1 LARITLYTKQ
11 INDHGFDVSQHECED
26 VREWVLENIPDGVPF
41 KVFKGQI
48 CGANDVT
55 ENPAGDGDF
64 SIVESPGAAFVPYII
79 MAVVAIATYLLMP
92 TVPSMSYNQQAES
105 ANNSLTNRNNEPRPY
120 KRVYDV
126 CGQVQ
131 VIPSDIMLAYRKFTG
146 GTEYEYGY
154 YYVGRDYIACKD
166 FLDGDTLIE
175 YITGSAVSVYHPYTK
190 PGNGSP
196 VYNVGGDISEGIY
209 TVYRSNEVDG
219 AVLKAPNEITIE
231 MPNTATASYVTTNRG
246 RFTDLTGDSDF
257 SGKLSVGVSVKVT
270 GVKVL
275 GPLIST
281 GPSTSIQTYTELNGT
296 YTVLDVIETEVLL
309 DVSSNNTAWSI
320 IKDGSQVISDG
331 DPKIEPSDSVE
342 QSYSDWVTLSR
353 IPPKEIWANIVARQ
367 GLYKD
372 NGQNRISA
380 SVQAELQYQYL
391 DASGAPV
398 GSIYSVTGTITG
410 DDSDEKGITI
420 EAVLGSETAVRVR
433 ARRIT
438 PKDFKYNGTVVDEI
452 VFRDLYG
459 AIPDDTTDYGNFT
472 TIHSKRKRTPRATS
486 VKQPQLKLTGTELVF
501 KYLGGG
507 VFDTVR
513 TENTQAVQ
521 SLIRLLRDP
530 AVGNLTLT
538 SANMDRLLSSQAEV
552 ETYFG
557 TEYAGQF
564 CYTFDD
570 YKTTAQAIIS
580 TIANAIFCSAYRT
593 GHAIDL
599 YFERPQ
605 LGPSRIFT
613 SRSKIP
619 GNEKWTTKFIDRE
632 RYDSVEYTWTN
643 PKTNV
648 KETIKIPEDGG
659 SNTETI
665 DGIGVR
671 NYQQANWAAWR
682 AFNKNIYRTTWV
694 DVTTTADGKFVKPWQ
709 AIGVVKGSRV
719 APYDGYVVAVN
730 GLKLTLSQP
739 VAFID
744 GDDHY
749 IQIKRRDGTVEAVR
763 VLPGASKREVI
774 MVSTP
779 AEEIYTGNSAL
790 KTEFSFGAEQRHK
803 AHMIIP
809 ATIEPDSNGDTVQI
823 TGYNY
828 SDMYYANDGVDPFAD
843 AFDDGFDD
851 GFS

>member
-1 LARITLYTKQ
+1 MARITLYTKQ
-11 INDHGFDVSQHECED
+11 INDHGFDTTEHECND
-26 VREWVLENIPDGVPF
+26 VRLWIIENMPDGIPF
-41 KVFKGQI
+41 RVFKGQI
-48 CGANDVT
+48 CAENDVT
-55 ENPAGDGDF
+55 DNPVGDGDF
-64 SIVESPGAAFVPYII
+64 SIVETPGATFVPYII
-79 MAVVAIATYLLMP
+79 MVVIAVATYLLMP
-92 TVPSMSYNQQAES
+92 EVPAMTYNQQAES

-131 VIPSDIMLAYRKFTG
+131 VIPSDIMLSYRKFADNS
-146 GTEYEYGY
+146 EFEYGY
-154 YYVGRDYIACKD
+154 YYVGRDYIACKN

-175 YITGSAVSVYHPYTK
+175 YITGSAVSVYHPHTR
-190 PGNGSP
+190 PGFGSP
-196 VYNVGGDISEGIY
+196 AYQVGDPITEGIY

-219 AVLKAPNEITIE
+219 SVLKAPNEITIE
-231 MPNTATASYVTTNRG
+231 MPNTATATFVSANRG
-246 RFTDLTGDSDF
+246 RFTDTSGDSDF
-257 SGKLSVGVSVKVT
+257 SGKLKVGVSVTVT
-270 GVKVL
+270 DVKVN
-275 GPLIST
+275 GPVIT
-281 GPSTSIQTYTELNGT
+281 TKDGTIQTTTVLDGT

-309 DVSSNNTAWSI
+309 DVSSKNSYWEN
-320 IKDGSQVISDG
+320 IKDGAQTISTG
-331 DPKIEPSDSVE
+331 SPKIAPYDALE
-342 QSYSDWVTLSR
+342 QSFSDWVSISR
-353 IPPKEIWANIVARQ
+353 IAPKELWLNIVARQ
-367 GLYKD
+367 GMYKD
-372 NGQNRISA
+372 NGSNRIST
-380 SVQAELQYQYL
+380 SVQVEAQYQYL
-391 DASGAPV
+391 DENGSPV
-398 GSIYSVTGTITG
+398 GSITSITGAISG

-420 EAVLGSETAVRVR
+420 EAVLATQNAVRVR
-433 ARRIT
+433 VRRVT
-438 PKDFKYNGTVVDEI
+438 NKDFGYNGSVVDEI
-452 VFRDLYG
+452 VWRDLYG
-459 AIPDDTTDYGNFT
+459 AIEDTTTDYGNFT

-486 VKQPQLKLTGTELVF
+486 IKQPQLKLTGTELLF
-501 KYLGGG
+501 EYLGGG

-513 TENTQAVQ
+513 TENTQAAQ

-530 AVGNLTLT
+530 KVGNLYLT
-538 SANMDRLLSSQAEV
+538 DANMDRIIATQAEV

-557 TEYAGQF
+557 TEKAAKF

-570 YKTTAQAIIS
+570 YKTTAQAIIA
-580 TIANAIFCSAYRT
+580 TIAKAMFCSAYRN

-599 YFERPQ
+599 YFERQQ

-643 PKTNV
+643 PKTNI

-659 SNTETI
+659 ANTETI

-749 IQIKRRDGTVEAVR
+749 IQLKRRNGTVEAVR
-763 VLPGASKREVI
+763 VVAGSNKREVV
-774 MVSTP
+774 MLSTP
-779 AEEIYTGNSAL
+779 SEAIYTGNDAL

-843 AFDDGFDD
+843 AFDDGFDG

>member
-1 LARITLYTKQ
+1 
-11 INDHGFDVSQHECED
+11 
-26 VREWVLENIPDGVPF
+26 
-41 KVFKGQI
+41 
-48 CGANDVT
+48 
-55 ENPAGDGDF
+55 
-64 SIVESPGAAFVPYII
+64 
-79 MAVVAIATYLLMP
+79 
-92 TVPSMSYNQQAES
+92 
-105 ANNSLTNRNNEPRPY
+105 
-120 KRVYDV
+120 
-126 CGQVQ
+126 
-131 VIPSDIMLAYRKFTG
+131 
-146 GTEYEYGY
+146 
-154 YYVGRDYIACKD
+154 
-166 FLDGDTLIE
+166 
-175 YITGSAVSVYHPYTK
+175 VSVYHPHTK
-190 PGNGSP
+190 PGNGTP
-196 VYNVGGDISEGIY
+196 VYQVGDPITEGIC
-209 TVYRSNEVDG
+209 TVYRSNEVNG
-219 AVLKAPNEITIE
+219 SVLRAPNEMSISI
-231 MPNTATASYVTTNRG
+231 PNTATATYVSANRG
-246 RFTDLTGDSDF
+246 RITDTTGDSDF
-257 SGKLSVGVSVKVT
+257 SGKFKAGDSVVVSGVVVYSSIFASGHPLNTDLS
-270 GVKVL
+270 
-275 GPLIST
+275 
-281 GPSTSIQTYTELNGT
+281 GT
-296 YTVLDVIETEVLL
+296 FIVMDATETEILL
-309 DVSSNNTAWSI
+309 DVTSKNYEWSI
-320 IKDGSQVISDG
+320 ILGGSQTISSG
-331 DPKIEPSDSVE
+331 SPKVSPVDSIER
-342 QSYSDWVTLSR
+342 SYSDWVTLSR
-353 IPPKEIWANIVARQ
+353 INPKEIWANIVARQ

-372 NGQNRISA
+372 NGKNRVSTSIE
-380 SVQAELQYQYL
+380 AELQYQYL
-391 DASGAPV
+391 DACGAPV

-420 EAVLGSETAVRVR
+420 EAVLGSESAVRVR

-438 PKDFKYNGTVVDEI
+438 SKDFGYKGTVVDEI

-459 AIPDDTTDYGNFT
+459 AIHDDTPDYGNFT

-486 VKQPQLKLTGTELVF
+486 VKQPQLKLTGTEMLF
-501 KYLGGG
+501 KYLGNG

-513 TENTQAVQ
+513 TENTQAAQ

-530 AVGNLTLT
+530 DVGNLSLT
-538 SANMDRLLSSQAEV
+538 AANMDRMIATQEEI

-557 TEYAGQF
+557 TPNAGQF

-570 YKTTAQAIIS
+570 YKTTAQTIVS
-580 TIANAIFCSAYRT
+580 TIAKAVFCSAYRN

-643 PKTNV
+643 PKTNI

-659 SNTETI
+659 ANTETI

-730 GLKLTLSQP
+730 GLKLTLSQA
-739 VAFID
+739 VTFID

-749 IQIKRRDGTVEAVR
+749 IQLKRRNGTVEAVR
-763 VLPGASKREVI
+763 VVAGSNKREVV
-774 MVSTP
+774 MLSTP
-779 AEEIYTGNSAL
+779 SEAIYTGNNAL

-809 ATIEPDSNGDTVQI
+809 ATIEPDSNGDTVHI

>member
-1 LARITLYTKQ
+1 MARITLYTKQ
-11 INDHGFDVSQHECED
+11 INDHGFDTTEHECDD
-26 VREWVLENIPDGVPF
+26 VRAWVLKNIPDGVPF
-41 KVFKGQI
+41 KVFNGQI
-48 CGANDVT
+48 CVENDVT
-55 ENPAGDGDF
+55 DNPVGDGAF
-64 SIVESPGAAFVPYII
+64 SIIETPGATFVPYII
-79 MAVVAIATYLLMP
+79 MAVVAVAAYLLIP
-92 TVPSMSYNQQAES
+92 TIPSTGSYNQQAES

-131 VIPSDIMLAYRKFTG
+131 VIPSDIMLSYRKFSG
-146 GTEYEYGY
+146 GAEYEYGY
-154 YYVGRDYIACKD
+154 YYVCRDYIACKE

-175 YITGSAVSVYHPYTK
+175 YITGSAVSVYHPHTR
-190 PGNGSP
+190 PGFGSP
-196 VYNVGGDISEGIY
+196 AYQVGDAITEGIY
-209 TVYRSNEVDG
+209 TVYRSNEIDG
-219 AVLKAPNEITIE
+219 VVLRAPNEILISI
-231 MPNTATASYVTTNRG
+231 PNTASATYVSTNRG
-246 RFTDLTGDSDF
+246 RITDLTGDSDF
-257 SGKLSVGVSVKVT
+257 SGKFKVGDSVVVSDVVVYSSIN
-270 GVKVL
+270 GGL
-275 GPLIST
+275 GFPLNT
-281 GPSTSIQTYTELNGT
+281 DLGGT
-296 YTVLDVIETEVLL
+296 FAVIDATETEILF
-309 DVSSNNTAWSI
+309 DVTSKNNEWSI
-320 IKDGSQVISDG
+320 ILGGTQTISIGS
-331 DPKIEPSDSVE
+331 PKISPVDSIE
-342 QSYSDWVTLSR
+342 RSYSDWVSISR
-353 IPPKEIWANIVARQ
+353 IKPKEIWANIVARQ

-372 NGQNRISA
+372 NGKNRIST
-380 SVQAELQYQYL
+380 SVDAEVQYQFL
-391 DASGAPV
+391 DESGSPV
-398 GSIYSVTGTITG
+398 GSIYSVTATISG
-410 DDSDEKGITI
+410 DDSDEKGMTI
-420 EAVLGSETAVRVR
+420 EAVLGSQSAVRVR

-438 PKDFKYNGTVVDEI
+438 PKDFGYKGTVVDEI

-459 AIPDDTTDYGNFT
+459 AIPDETPDYGNFT

-486 VKQPQLKLTGTELVF
+486 VKQPQLKLTGTEMLF
-501 KYLGGG
+501 KYLGNG

-530 AVGNLTLT
+530 VVGNLSLT
-538 SANMDRLLSSQAEV
+538 TANMDRLIATQSEIEA
-552 ETYFG
+552 YFG
-557 TEYAGQF
+557 TPNAGQF

-570 YKTTAQAIIS
+570 YKTTSQGIIS
-580 TIANAIFCSAYRT
+580 TIAKAVFCSAYRT
-593 GHAIDL
+593 GHAIDM

-619 GNEKWTTKFIDRE
+619 GSEKWTTKFIDRE

-643 PKTNV
+643 PKTNI

-659 SNTETI
+659 VNTETI

-719 APYDGYVVAVN
+719 APYDGYVISVN

-739 VAFID
+739 VEFIY

-749 IQIKRRDGTVEAVR
+749 IQLKRRNGTVEAVR
-763 VLPGASKREVI
+763 VVAGGSKREVV
-774 MVSTP
+774 MLSTP
-779 AEEIYTGNSAL
+779 SEEIYTGNNAL

-803 AHMIIP
+803 ANMIIP
-809 ATIEPDSNGDTVQI
+809 ATIDPDSNGDTVQI

-828 SDMYYANDGVDPFAD
+828 SDMYYANDGVDPFTD